1 MRTLQILT
9 VASGIVLAISGPS
22 LAASRTQ
29 ATSGYND
36 VNTVRTYGDLDPSNP
51 PYARNSGFNAYGSA
65 DLERTF
71 RNAPSRVSVCPVAE
85 TAVSRSPV
93 RRSGQLVMAETK
105 TPAAM
110 RGFTA

>member
-9 VASGIVLAISGPS
+9 AAAGIVLAISGPS

-51 PYARNSGFNAYGSA
+51 PYARTSGFNAYGSA
-65 DLERTF
+65 SSERAY
-71 RNAPSRVSVCPVAE
+71 RAPSQS
-85 TAVSRSPV
+85 
-93 RRSGQLVMAETK
+93 Q
-105 TPAAM
+105 AAPSQNLPYPD
-110 RGFTA
+110 RPYGAPDGW